1 MCAYTGGVCACVRV
15 HFVESRIVVLEMNP
29 LEVGTNLPLAS
40 MEMDI
45 MIAVLKRA
53 LKCIGSLI
61 LFFKLPNR

>member
-1 MCAYTGGVCACVRV
+1 MCV
-15 HFVESRIVVLEMNP
+15 VESSTVVFEMNP

-40 MEMDI
+40 METDI
-45 MIAVLKRA
+45 MIVVLKRA

>member
-1 MCAYTGGVCACVRV
+1 MCRVVCVCV
-15 HFVESRIVVLEMNP
+15 VESCIVVLDMNP

-45 MIAVLKRA
+45 MIAVLKHV

>member
-1 MCAYTGGVCACVRV
+1 MCVRV
-15 HFVESRIVVLEMNP
+15 LFVEPHIVVLEMNP

>member
-1 MCAYTGGVCACVRV
+1 MCGDAPTCVRV
-15 HFVESRIVVLEMNP
+15 RFVESRPVASEMSP
-29 LEVGTNLPLAS
+29 PAVGATLPLAS
-40 MEMDI
+40 MEMDV

>member
-1 MCAYTGGVCACVRV
+1 MRACAGAHVRV
-15 HFVESRIVVLEMNP
+15 HFVELRIVVLEMNP

>member
-1 MCAYTGGVCACVRV
+1 MCV
-15 HFVESRIVVLEMNP
+15 VESCIVVLEMNP